1 MLADALKRFAP
12 FSELDAAGLAAAA
25 THARLIEL
33 PARRWLVR
41 HGRPLNRH
49 LYLVAGEVRAVDEA
63 GRVRSVQGEIYR
75 PGDALA
81 IETRAATTVLS
92 VDCAPLQFLLSPAG
106 LPAPEVEEVADWLER
121 LLASPLVQAMPAV
134 TWQRVLRHAG
144 ERRLAPGEWLRPED
158 AVYIVQSGT
167 VERDGRTYRAGQFFG
182 EEVAFGEAVTGGPK
196 ATGRD
201 ASAYVAVQATRL
213 LVLPGKVARELL
225 IDYPLTAPIDAQLVD
240 LDQIPLAAL
249 TRHAERL
256 SKDRPVGVRGGRAGQ
271 RALALIALTRLG
283 FAAAPASAP

>member
-63 GRVRSVQGEIYR
+63 GRARSVKGEIYR

-92 VDCAPLQFLLSPAG
+92 VDRAPLQFLLSPAG
-106 LPAPEVEEVADWLER
+106 LPAPEVEEVAGWLER
-121 LLASPLVQAMPAV
+121 LLASPLVRAMPAV
-134 TWQRVLRHAG
+134 TWQRVLRGGG
-144 ERRLAPGEWLRPED
+144 ERRLVPGERLRPED
-158 AVYIVQSGT
+158 AVYIVQSGA
-167 VERDGRTYRAGQFFG
+167 VQRDGHTYRAGQFFG
-182 EEVAFGEAVTGGPK
+182 EEVAFGEDTAP
-196 ATGRD
+196 GRE
-201 ASAYVAVQATRL
+201 AAGSARAYVAVAATRL
-213 LVLPGKVARELL
+213 LVLPGQVARELL
-225 IDYPLTAPIDAQLVD
+225 IDYPLTAPADAQLVD
-240 LDQIPLAAL
+240 LDQTPLAAL

-256 SKDRPVGVRGGRAGQ
+256 SKDLPVGVRGGRAGQ

-283 FAAAPASAP
+283 FAAAPAGAS